1 MDERS
6 VIQEYY
12 LMSKGMRLDNGKSDI
27 SNNELHELLNRV
39 RYEQYYHLCEQDKLL
54 TIIRN
59 QSKPQFGR
67 EFLANLTAN
76 AVWDGL
82 LYVGSKFIKL

>member
-6 VIQEYY
+6 AIQEYY
-12 LMSKGMRLDNGKSDI
+12 LASQGLRRANGNGRI
-27 SNNELHELLNRV
+27 SNEDLHELLTSIRN
-39 RYEQYYHLCEQDKLL
+39 EQYYHLNEQDKLL

-76 AVWDGL
+76 AAWDGL
-82 LYVGSKFIKL
+82 LYLGSKFIKL